1 MKKKFQ
7 KTKGGIMQES
17 IRKGIL
23 QKSIEAD
30 RYVPIEVS
38 GEQRHKIEKSFAG
51 AKEARKNR
59 GVKAVKRTCG

>member
-1 MKKKFQ
+1 
-7 KTKGGIMQES
+7 MQES

-38 GEQRHKIEKSFAG
+38 GEQRHKI